1 MGHIPRTIGPLV
13 TFFAL
18 GVAVSANGQTLSER
32 AAGVSGE
39 SFVRAF
45 LGNCAQT
52 PGNFDIVVNASKAMN
67 FKDLPEEMKP
77 LLAPQDPNANFVGF
91 FADSGE
97 AAPYFIGVSTGEIET
112 GKFVTCAIA
121 NPYINTAEVVA
132 ALESF
137 AQLTRPDHDETAMGQ
152 RYRFWSTNDW
162 SQGSSIS
169 LTDAEPMGY
178 GGATLAM
185 IAPSID

>member
-1 MGHIPRTIGPLV
+1 
-13 TFFAL
+13 
-18 GVAVSANGQTLSER
+18 
-32 AAGVSGE
+32 
-39 SFVRAF
+39 VRAF
-45 LGNCAQT
+45 LGNCAQN
-52 PGNFDIVVNASKAMN
+52 PGNFEIVIDASKAMN

-77 LLAPQDPNANFVGF
+77 LLAPPDPDAKFVGF

-97 AAPYFIGVSTGEIET
+97 GAPYFIGVSMGEIEAE
-112 GKFVTCAIA
+112 KFVTCTIA
-121 NPYINTAEVVA
+121 NPYINTSEVVA
-132 ALESF
+132 ALEIF

-185 IAPSID
+185 IAPSIE